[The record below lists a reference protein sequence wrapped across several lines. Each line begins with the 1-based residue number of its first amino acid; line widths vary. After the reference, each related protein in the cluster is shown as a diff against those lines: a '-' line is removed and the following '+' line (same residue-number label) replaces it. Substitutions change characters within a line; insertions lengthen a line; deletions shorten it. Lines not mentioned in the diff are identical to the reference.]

1 MKKLSI
7 LLIMGALCAGL
18 LVGCGATD
26 TESNVS
32 SDSASTVS
40 SEVSSATDTSSTEA
54 SSTPD
59 SSTEESTDP
68 TPSTGDDASVEMIL
82 DEIRGDNIGQFVK
95 IVGADN
101 SAVQTINSEI
111 ESLMAQYQTEST
123 KGDGSWAEYQ
133 TYVDKDSKYLNIVM
147 LYNVYP
153 TYGNQGNLASFTY
166 DMENETI
173 VSTADVERMT
183 GKTESAIRSAFES
196 YYRDSNTA
204 HQYREVTQFT
214 VAGASA
220 YENGQADIYLAV
232 TTDDKADAPPEYQT
246 SSNKELYIFH
256 SDDASFELVQGDNLF
271 INNGRQAF

>member
-1 MKKLSI
+1 
-7 LLIMGALCAGL
+7 
-18 LVGCGATD
+18 
-26 TESNVS
+26 
-32 SDSASTVS
+32 
-40 SEVSSATDTSSTEA
+40 
-54 SSTPD
+54 
-59 SSTEESTDP
+59 
-68 TPSTGDDASVEMIL
+68 
-82 DEIRGDNIGQFVK
+82 
-95 IVGADN
+95 
-101 SAVQTINSEI
+101 
-111 ESLMAQYQTEST
+111 
-123 KGDGSWAEYQ
+123 
-133 TYVDKDSKYLNIVM
+133 
-147 LYNVYP
+147 
-153 TYGNQGNLASFTY
+153 
-166 DMENETI
+166 MENETI